1 MPVTLLSL
9 YDIMSNAIWTMLA
22 VAMPVL
28 LVAMVV
34 GLLIGILQTATSIQE
49 QTLKI
54 DRLVGAG

>member
-34 GLLIGILQTATSIQE
+34 GLLIGILQTAT
-49 QTLKI
+49 
-54 DRLVGAG
+54 